1 MDCQTAEEMVNRYIN
16 HTLSLEEMESFLE
29 HISSCP
35 SCYDELE
42 TCFIVNEA
50 MERLAQDDEEEEG
63 VLDFR
68 RLLDQDIC
76 RSKKYIRR
84 MKIRHGLEI
93 LAVLLL
99 IGLLAA
105 FLIFVIMEVLG
116 GH

>member
-1 MDCQTAEEMVNRYIN
+1 MDCEIAEEMVNRYIN

-29 HISSCP
+29 HISTCP
-35 SCYDELE
+35 SCYEELE

-50 MERLAQDDEEEEG
+50 MERLARDEKEEEG
-63 VLDFR
+63 ALDFR
-68 RLLDQDIC
+68 QLLDQDIC
-76 RSKKYIRR
+76 RSQKYIRR

-93 LAVLLL
+93 LAVLLV
-99 IGLLAA
+99 IGFLAA